1 MKIGI
6 LSMQRIPNYGSFLQ
20 AFSLKKQMEERGHEV
35 YFIDIID
42 GRKIVDSKETHAS
55 VVKKFDRYIVKRIE
69 NYFFY
74 RKMLKIHE
82 EDARKYLSI
91 DKKIRN
97 NNQFD
102 IVIIGSD
109 EVFNATIPS
118 KWGFSTQLFGD
129 ILNTKSIVTYAASC
143 GSTTFEKAT
152 RYNIV
157 QDIRKYMQNIERI
170 SVRDKNTAEFV
181 YMISDRKAEIN
192 VDPVFLT
199 NYDRYIPKIKDRR
212 SYILVYAYENRINNI
227 EEIDAIKK
235 IAQEENLD
243 IISVGM
249 QQRWCKHNIIA
260 NAFELLS
267 YVKNAKY
274 IVTDTFH
281 GSVFSIKYN
290 KQFITFIRESN
301 TEKLRGLLEQFG
313 LLGRAVSD
321 ITEVSS
327 TLHTRIDWNRVNDL
341 ILYEQEKSKSYLDEI
356 CSRKIKK

>member
-1 MKIGI
+1 M
-6 LSMQRIPNYGSFLQ
+6 
-20 AFSLKKQMEERGHEV
+20 
-35 YFIDIID
+35 
-42 GRKIVDSKETHAS
+42 
-55 VVKKFDRYIVKRIE
+55 
-69 NYFFY
+69 
-74 RKMLKIHE
+74 
-82 EDARKYLSI
+82 
-91 DKKIRN
+91 
-97 NNQFD
+97 
-102 IVIIGSD
+102 
-109 EVFNATIPS
+109 
-118 KWGFSTQLFGD
+118 
-129 ILNTKSIVTYAASC
+129 
-143 GSTTFEKAT
+143 
-152 RYNIV
+152 
-157 QDIRKYMQNIERI
+157 
-170 SVRDKNTAEFV
+170 
-181 YMISDRKAEIN
+181 
-192 VDPVFLT
+192 
-199 NYDRYIPKIKDRR
+199 
-212 SYILVYAYENRINNI
+212 
-227 EEIDAIKK
+227 
-235 IAQEENLD
+235 D

-290 KQFITFIRESN
+290 KQFITFVRESN

>member
-42 GRKIVDSKETHAS
+42 GRKIVESTETHAS

-91 DKKIRN
+91 DKKIGN

-181 YMISDRKAEIN
+181 YMISDRKSEIN

-212 SYILVYAYENRINNI
+212 PYILVYAYENRINNI
-227 EEIDAIKK
+227 EEIDTIKK

-290 KQFITFIRESN
+290 KQFITFVRESN